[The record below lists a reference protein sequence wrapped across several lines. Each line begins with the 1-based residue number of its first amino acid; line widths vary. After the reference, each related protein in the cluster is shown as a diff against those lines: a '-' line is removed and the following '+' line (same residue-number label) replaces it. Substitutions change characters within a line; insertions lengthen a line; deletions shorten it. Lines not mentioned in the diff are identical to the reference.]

1 MVLSQV
7 KQAAHDKAMAEAKG
21 ENKGK
26 KKKDSSEPPQRV
38 KDIEGFNRLKEHAE
52 AAKRK
57 VQKKSMMR

>member
-7 KQAAHDKAMAEAKG
+7 KQEAHDKAMAETKG
-21 ENKGK
+21 KGK
-26 KKKDSSEPPQRV
+26 KKKDSTEPAQRV
-38 KDIEGFNRLKEHAE
+38 KDSEGFNRLKEHAE